1 MSNSQKLSNT
11 IKAVEEIL
19 KTRPNP
25 NWDAIE
31 IARRTLGTSRQEI
44 ILSIGAMPI
53 SNNDSDKMIKIA
65 TKISTGFPLEYA
77 LGVTSFLGIDIKV
90 TPDVLIPRPDTEIL
104 VLEAEKIINGRALK
118 LIDVCT
124 GSGCIAIALKKRNPQ
139 CEVTATDISPDC
151 LKIAKENAVLNNTD
165 ISFLQADLTN
175 NIEGKFDILIC
186 NPPYIPTKEISFLE
200 KEISYEPILALDG
213 GGDGFGYYRKLSLG
227 ILDVL
232 SEEGFAIIEV
242 DCPKIEVAEKIEKIF
257 GSYSFCFVPDISGRK
272 RALRLWRKNERI

>member
-11 IKAVEEIL
+11 IKAAEEIL

-44 ILSIGAMPI
+44 ILNLGIMSI
-53 SNNDSDKMIKIA
+53 SNNDSDKMIKVA

-104 VLEAEKIINGRALK
+104 VLEAEKAINGRALK
-118 LIDVCT
+118 IIDICT

-151 LKIAKENAVLNNTD
+151 LKIAKENAAFNNTD
-165 ISFLQADLTN
+165 INFLQADLTN
-175 NIEGKFDILIC
+175 NINGKFDILTC
-186 NPPYIPTKEISFLE
+186 NPPYIPTKEIPLLE
-200 KEISYEPILALDG
+200 KEISYEPMSALDG
-213 GGDGFGYYRKLSLG
+213 GEDGLQYYRRLSLS
-227 ILDVL
+227 ITDVL
-232 SEEGFAIIEV
+232 SEDGFAIIEV
-242 DCPKIEVAEKIEKIF
+242 DCPKIETAKKLEEVFEN
-257 GSYSFCFVPDISGRK
+257 YSFCFAPDISGNK
-272 RALRLWRKNERI
+272 RVLKLWRKK